1 MPTRRV
7 RAFTLVELL
16 VVIAII
22 GVLVALLLPAIQAAR
37 EAARRAQCTNH
48 LRQVGLAALNYHD
61 TTKYLPPVRV
71 ADGQQTWLMLIL
83 DHMEAANVKKLWN
96 NQLGCFYDQRLET
109 RTAVIDVL
117 FCPSQTH
124 ESRILASLK
133 GPEDIHTTHPATDP
147 TGGGW
152 KGSISDFRGIAG
164 STAPGFDE
172 SGNPIPAW
180 DNRYLHLID
189 GAIPQAT
196 NIKYGGAGGRGVFGF
211 KPMTSLKNITDDTST
226 TALGGE
232 VGLGTSDAGHAFNGD
247 HNPGLFIGE
256 LSPFCQRCTSPY
268 DPNLQNIATSGDGG
282 FGGGHPAVTN
292 FIFTDGHAMAIS
304 REVDLRVM
312 DCVATRA
319 GDDPYDLD
327 GTAPSKQNTTGGGR

>member
-1 MPTRRV
+1 MSRHQR

-22 GVLVALLLPAIQAAR
+22 GVLVALLLPAVQAAR
-37 EAARRAQCTNH
+37 EAARRTQCTNH
-48 LRQVGLAALNYHD
+48 LKQIGLATLNYHD
-61 TTKYLPPVRV
+61 AAKALPPLRV

-83 DHMEAANVKKLWN
+83 DYMEAANVKRLWN
-96 NQLGCFYDQRLET
+96 RELGCFYDQRLET
-109 RTAVIDVL
+109 RTAVIDAY

-124 ESRILASLK
+124 ESRILVSLN
-133 GPEDIHTTHPATDP
+133 PPADIHSHPATDP

-152 KGSISDFRGIAG
+152 KGSISDYRGVAG

-172 SGNPIPAW
+172 SGNPISVW
-180 DNRYLHLID
+180 HNSYLHLVD

-196 NIKYGGAGGRGVFGF
+196 NIKYGGAGNRGVFGF
-211 KPMTSLKNITDDTST
+211 KPMTSLKHITDGTST